1 MTISCKSILD
11 EVAKSTAYL
20 GAKRGDY
27 ERLSTTDAND
37 EILARYWREAVAEA
51 AVEMGAAAQFTL
63 TESPAES
70 VEVALD
76 SAIDPAL
83 AESLLRAFL
92 IDRVTARWLAL
103 AGIDSA
109 SAGTANHATTDTSA
123 TSLSGIASITTLS
136 RPPCA
141 LTRPLS
147 PF

>member
-51 AVEMGAAAQFTL
+51 AVEMGAVAQFTL

-103 AGIDSA
+103 AGIDPA
-109 SAGTANHATTDTSA
+109 SAKSPATTDTSA
-123 TSLSGIASITTLS
+123 ASLSGIASITTLS

>member
-1 MTISCKSILD
+1 MTITCKSILE

-37 EILARYWREAVAEA
+37 EILVRYWHEAVAEA
-51 AVEMGAAAQFTL
+51 AVEMGNAAQLTL
-63 TESPAES
+63 IESPAES

-103 AGIDSA
+103 AGISPA
-109 SAGTANHATTDTSA
+109 STGAGTAILQIISFKAQN
-123 TSLSGIASITTLS
+123 LRLE
-136 RPPCA
+136 
-141 LTRPLS
+141 RPLS

>member
-20 GAKRGDY
+20 GAKRDDY

-51 AVEMGAAAQFTL
+51 ALEMGPAAEFAL

-70 VEVALD
+70 VEVVLA
-76 SAIDPAL
+76 STIDQAL

-92 IDRVTARWLAL
+92 IDRVSARWLAL
-103 AGIDSA
+103 AGIDPA
-109 SAGTANHATTDTSA
+109 STGVGTAILQIISFKAQN
-123 TSLSGIASITTLS
+123 LRLE
-136 RPPCA
+136 
-141 LTRPLS
+141 RPLS